1 MSTSRQRRQ
10 MRLDERAARREQHA
24 RRRSLRR
31 ELSQRPAGRAGRLAR
46 PGERAGHQL
55 STAHFQAAYPAVA
68 EAGLGAR
75 GVYIGSDLHGGSFV
89 YDPWLLYQRGVLS
102 IANTLVLGMPDFG
115 KSSLTKSWLY
125 RSRLFGR
132 RCEIVDPKGE
142 YEPLVQAL
150 GGVILRLAPGGATR
164 LNPLTRIGT
173 REMRE
178 GLLQAVAHAMLA
190 RPLNQAE
197 AVGVVEALAAADE
210 SHPDEVCVPHVVQQ
224 LRDPAERTIHALD
237 LTREGAREQLREL
250 ALALMRLC
258 HGPLRGMFDAP
269 TTEQH
274 AWEAPVIC
282 LDISSVA
289 AASSGSDLALAITM
303 VCATAFLDARRMQ
316 RAREAEQAGREPE
329 KTIRVNDEG
338 WRALPI
344 AGLGEYY
351 QAAFKLGRQTGVQH
365 WMVLHR
371 LSDLDAAGDAGSRQ
385 QALAKGLMAE
395 TGTVIVYRQHAEEV
409 PRATAALGLS
419 STESERISHYAQ
431 GVALWRMGGRSYEV
445 RHVRSQRER
454 QLTATDTAM
463 ADRDIPKP
471 NGPHG
476 HSEPGAP

>member
-1 MSTSRQRRQ
+1 MRSNRERLQL
-10 MRLDERAARREQHA
+10 RLDDRAARLEQRE
-24 RRRSLRR
+24 RRRALGR
-31 ELSQRPAGRAGRLAR
+31 ELSQRPTGGLGRLAR
-46 PGERAGHQL
+46 PAERAAHQV

-102 IANTLVLGMPDFG
+102 IANTVVLGMPDFG

-125 RSRLFGR
+125 RSRVFGR
-132 RCEIVDPKGE
+132 RCEIIDPKGE
-142 YEPLVQAL
+142 YSQLVRSL
-150 GGVILRLAPGGATR
+150 EGVVLRLEPGGATR

-173 REMRE
+173 PEMRE
-178 GLLQAVAHAMLA
+178 GLLHAVAQAMLTRA
-190 RPLNQAE
+190 LSQAE

-210 SHPDEVCVPHVVQQ
+210 LHSGEVCVPDVVEQ
-224 LRDPAERTIHALD
+224 LRDPAERMLHALD
-237 LTREGAREQLREL
+237 LTREAAREQLREV

-269 TTEQH
+269 TSDED
-274 AWEAPVIC
+274 AWDAPVLS
-282 LDISSVA
+282 LDISHIGA
-289 AASSGSDLALAITM
+289 HSSSSDLALAITM
-303 VCATAFLDARRMQ
+303 VCATAFLDAQRVRRTLQ
-316 RAREAEQAGREPE
+316 AQADGREAE
-329 KTIRVNDEG
+329 KTIRVNDEA

-385 QALAKGLMAE
+385 QALAKGLLAE
-395 TGTVIVYRQHAEEV
+395 TGTVIVYRQHSEEI

-419 STESERISHYAQ
+419 STEAQRISHYAQ
-431 GVALWRMGGRSYEV
+431 GVALWRIGGRSYEV
-445 RHVRSQRER
+445 RHARSERER
-454 QLTATDTAM
+454 ALTATDAAM
-463 ADRDIPKP
+463 AER
-471 NGPHG
+471 
-476 HSEPGAP
+476 EPPTLDPSPLGAPA